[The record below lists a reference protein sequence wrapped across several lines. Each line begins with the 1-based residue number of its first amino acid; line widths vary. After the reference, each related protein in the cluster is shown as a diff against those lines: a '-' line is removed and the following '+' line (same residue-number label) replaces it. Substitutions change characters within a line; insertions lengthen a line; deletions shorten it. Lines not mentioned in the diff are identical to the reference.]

1 MSHGICDACP
11 PPTAHP
17 FCAPT
22 KDGFIVTEIMDEAV
36 ISMEQVA
43 GRTLRVAT
51 WRLQK
56 QSEHLPILF
65 FNGIGANI
73 EAVAPLAAAMPE
85 RGFIMFDMPGTGESP
100 DPIIPYNPF
109 TMSWTAAELLG
120 RFGLGEVDVMG
131 VSWGGAMAQHFAL
144 QHPARTRRL
153 TLIAT
158 TPGMAMVP
166 GNPAAFTKMANP
178 RRYIDPE
185 FMNEHFATLYGGADA
200 DGTAHQKDS
209 HIGRLKPPSPRG
221 YMYQLLCMLGWTS
234 LPALPFLKKETLIMM
249 GEDDQIVR
257 PINGQILKA
266 MIPNSRIKMFAG
278 GGHLFLLTH
287 ADESVA
293 AIREFLDAP
302 ETEAEKDRVG
312 AYAA

>member
-1 MSHGICDACP
+1 M
-11 PPTAHP
+11 PPTRIASGKWAH
-17 FCAPT
+17 T
-22 KDGFIVTEIMDEAV
+22 KDGNFVSDPMIDAVVT
-36 ISMEQVA
+36 MEEVA
-43 GRTLRVAT
+43 GRTLRVAR
-51 WRLQK
+51 WRLDEE
-56 QSEHLPILF
+56 SEHLPILF

-73 EAVAPLAAAMPE
+73 EAVAPLTEAMPE

-100 DPIIPYNPF
+100 DPLVPYNPF
-109 TMSWTAAELLG
+109 TMSWIAAELLG

-153 TLIAT
+153 ILVAT

-200 DGTAHQKDS
+200 DGSAHQKDS

-249 GEDDQIVR
+249 GDDDQIVR

-266 MIPNSRIKMFAG
+266 MIPNSQIRMFEG

-302 ETEAEKDRVG
+302 ETEAEKDRVS
-312 AYAA
+312 AHAA